1 MRNRFATAPVRQKEN
16 DMYDSIQPA
25 MPGFVSVRTRTGWQ
39 GLLAIDVIT
48 HVFPR
53 TEGGTSLRIDGV
65 KTLLLDVPFKRV
77 VETLQKAGQG
87 GDHA

>member
-1 MRNRFATAPVRQKEN
+1 
-16 DMYDSIQPA
+16 
-25 MPGFVSVRTRTGWQ
+25 MPGFVNVQTRTGWQ

-53 TEGGTSLRIDGV
+53 TEGGTSLRLDGV
-65 KTLLLDVPFKRV
+65 KTLLLDVPFRQV
-77 VETLQKAGQG
+77 VEALRKAGGG